1 VVERLLRHLPPWVA
15 LGGAASAA
23 LAHALGL
30 PMEGAVTAW
39 SLAVLALGVT
49 LERWRPA
56 VPAWRQAQGDGA
68 TDGLSAAVL
77 LGLVE
82 PALKTLWPLVAVL
95 AWAAVPTLAQGW
107 PNDWPLPLQA
117 ALALGWME
125 LAAYAAHRAHHRW
138 RPLWRLHALHHSST
152 RLYWLNNFRFHPLNH
167 ALNAAVSLLPLVLL
181 GAPAEA
187 VTGALAVSLPVLMLQ
202 HLNAELRLAPVWNR
216 VFSTH
221 EAHRWHHSALPEEAH
236 ANYGRAL
243 LLWDHVFGT
252 YLAPGPARAPA
263 RLGLFRDGDPVP
275 SRAPYWRQ
283 LLGGCCAA

>member
-1 VVERLLRHLPPWVA
+1 VVEPLLRHLPLLVA

-23 LAHALGL
+23 LAHGLGGA
-30 PMEGAVTAW
+30 MEAAVTAW
-39 SLAVLALGVT
+39 SVAVLALGVA

-56 VPAWRQAQGDGA
+56 LPAWRQAQGDGA
-68 TDGLSAAVL
+68 TDALSAAVL
-77 LGLVE
+77 LGMVE
-82 PALKTLWPLVAVL
+82 PALKALWPAVAVL
-95 AWAAVPTLAQGW
+95 VWASLPALAQAW
-107 PNDWPLPLQA
+107 PREWPLPLQA

-125 LAAYAAHRAHHRW
+125 LAAYAAHRAHHRC

-167 ALNAAVSLLPLVLL
+167 ALNAAVGLLPLVLL

-187 VTGALAVSLPVLMLQ
+187 VMGAMAVSLPVLMLQ
-202 HLNAELRLAPVWNR
+202 HLNADLRLAPVWNR

-221 EAHRWHHSALPEEAH
+221 EAHRWHHSARPEEAH
-236 ANYGRAL
+236 ANFGRSL
-243 LLWDHVFGT
+243 LVWDHVFGT
-252 YLAPGPARAPA
+252 YLAPGPARAPE

-283 LLGGCCAA
+283 LLGGCCVA